1 MTGRESLSMASAVIV
16 AAGRGK
22 RMRTPVAKQFLEISG
37 KPVLA
42 RTLEVFAYH
51 PRIARIQ
58 LVVSPDYMEF
68 CETWILGEFGKDVD
82 IRMTAGGAR
91 RQDSVYQGLLALGE
105 SDDETVLVH
114 DGVRP
119 FVTPGL
125 ISDCIDGAA
134 DAGACI
140 AAIPA
145 SDTLKQVDSDNT
157 ITETLS
163 RYRIWLAQTPQA
175 FSYSLIKTA
184 FDRAEAEGF
193 SGTDEA
199 SIVERTGR
207 QVRIVEGS
215 RLNIKITAPGD
226 LEIAERLFEIFKSSS
241 ENPAVS
247 DFP

>member
-1 MTGRESLSMASAVIV
+1 MTGRERLSMASAVIV

-42 RTLEVFAYH
+42 RTLEVFACH
-51 PRIARIQ
+51 PRISRIQ
-58 LVVSPDYMEF
+58 LVVSPDDMEF
-68 CETWILGEFGKDVD
+68 CETWILREFGKHTD
-82 IRMTAGGAR
+82 IRMTAGGTR
-91 RQDSVYQGLLALGE
+91 RQDSVYRGLLALGE
-105 SDDETVLVH
+105 TNETVLVH

-134 DAGACI
+134 ETGACI

-145 SDTLKQVDSDNT
+145 SDTLKQVDSDNM
-157 ITETLS
+157 ITETLA
-163 RYRIWLAQTPQA
+163 RDRIWLAQTPQA
-175 FSYSLIKTA
+175 FSYSLIKNA
-184 FDRAEAEGF
+184 FDKAAAEGF

-207 QVRIVEGS
+207 AVRIVEGS

-226 LEIAERLFEIFKSSS
+226 LEIAERLFEIFKSSA
-241 ENPAVS
+241 ENPEVS
-247 DFP
+247 DT